1 MYNIPNFLT
10 LIRLLLIPFYIY
22 LFLRGNYITS
32 GILFIIAT
40 STDLLDGYIARK
52 YSMETE
58 IGKLLDPI
66 ADKLTVIS
74 ILSML
79 IYLDIIPRFIAIIL
93 LIRESIIFLSTSV
106 AYIFGKN
113 FVNPSILGKL
123 SIAFLYAGLAA
134 RLFEFNILSNY
145 ILYLALPLN
154 IISGIAYFVNA
165 FKNNQ

>member
-1 MYNIPNFLT
+1 MFNIPNFLT
-10 LIRLLLIPFYIY
+10 LIRLFLIPFYIY
-22 LFLRGNYITS
+22 LFLIGNYIFS

-93 LIRESIIFLSTSV
+93 LIRESTIFLSTSI
-106 AYIFGKN
+106 AYILGKN
-113 FVNPSILGKL
+113 FVNPSILGKM

-165 FKNNQ
+165 IKNN

>member
-22 LFLRGNYITS
+22 LFLIGNYITS
-32 GILFIIAT
+32 GILFVIAT

-79 IYLDIIPRFIAIIL
+79 IYLDIIPRFIAVIL
-93 LIRESIIFLSTSV
+93 LIRESIIFLSTSI

-134 RLFEFNILSNY
+134 RLFELNILSNY

-165 FKNNQ
+165 IKNNQ

>member
-22 LFLRGNYITS
+22 LFLIGNYITS
-32 GILFIIAT
+32 GILFVIAT

-79 IYLDIIPRFIAIIL
+79 IYLDIIPRFIAVIL
-93 LIRESIIFLSTSV
+93 LIRESIIFLSTSI
-106 AYIFGKN
+106 AYIFGRN

-134 RLFEFNILSNY
+134 RLFELNILSNY

-165 FKNNQ
+165 IKNNH

>member
-22 LFLRGNYITS
+22 LFLIGNYITS
-32 GILFIIAT
+32 GILFVIAT

-79 IYLDIIPRFIAIIL
+79 IYLDIIPRFIAVIL
-93 LIRESIIFLSTSV
+93 LIRESIIFLSTSI
-106 AYIFGKN
+106 AYIFGRN

-134 RLFEFNILSNY
+134 RLFELNILSNY

-165 FKNNQ
+165 IKNNQ

>member
-22 LFLRGNYITS
+22 LFLIGNYITS
-32 GILFIIAT
+32 GILFVIAT

-93 LIRESIIFLSTSV
+93 LIRESIIFLSTSI

-165 FKNNQ
+165 IKNNQ

>member
-10 LIRLLLIPFYIY
+10 LIRLILIPFYIY
-22 LFLRGNYITS
+22 LFLIGNYVFS
-32 GILFIIAT
+32 GILFVIAT

-79 IYLDIIPRFIAIIL
+79 IYLDIIPRFIAVIL
-93 LIRESIIFLSTSV
+93 LIRESIIFLSTSI

-113 FVNPSILGKL
+113 FVNPSILGKM

-165 FKNNQ
+165 IKNN

>member
-22 LFLRGNYITS
+22 LFLIGNYITS
-32 GILFIIAT
+32 GILFVIAT

-93 LIRESIIFLSTSV
+93 LIRESIIFLSTSI

-134 RLFEFNILSNY
+134 RLFELNILSNY

-165 FKNNQ
+165 IKNNQ